1 MLTGGGPGRDARQAR
16 SRRQSG
22 IALGAL
28 VAGLLLLAPAASA
41 LSERGHVF
49 SSSFGSGGTGEGQLA
64 SPAGVAVNEASGD
77 LYVVDRGNNRVER
90 FGPTGEF
97 LAAWGWGVTNGE
109 KEYEVCNAG
118 EECRA
123 GTPNSGK
130 GAEELKLGKARLV
143 SPEAIAVDN
152 SANAETKGTV
162 YVVAAVVPE
171 RTFVYKFSPSGE
183 FEGRVT
189 SKAESESY
197 GRPEGVVVDSNGL
210 VWVEWSSG
218 EVLAY
223 TGGERNKVVHELEA
237 EEEALPPRPG
247 FAVDSA
253 ANLYTNF
260 EPGEKFVEE
269 TEGLASEEGK
279 GEGGSE
285 PCEPASCFVSKLTS
299 IELRELRLGPGSALR
314 SGIDAG
320 DVTALAVDL
329 ANDDLYVDE
338 GGTIAAF
345 SSEGELIQRFGAGHL
360 TKGSGVAVDSQTETV
375 YVADARANRVDVFT
389 PEPAGK
395 PSVDELSATKIGAST
410 ATLEALIDPTGAT
423 TTATFEYGPS
433 SCATSIC
440 TQTPGEAVLGAGFAA
455 KSTTASLVGLNV
467 STTYHYRAWASNS
480 FGTVTS
486 ETEGTFTTQPLAGP
500 FALPDGRAWEMVSPP
515 SKNGAAF
522 EAISEEGG
530 LIQASESG
538 SAITY
543 IATGPDEANPEGN
556 RSPTFTQ
563 NLATRVSNAVG
574 APEWSS
580 KDIAIPN
587 ERAQG
592 VAPGHQQ
599 EYELF
604 SSELTQSIVQPFG
617 LTAESEPPLSPEATE
632 KTIYLRNSEACAPA
646 PSTCYL
652 PLVTA
657 ANDTAATHFGG
668 LSRPNSG
675 IRFITAAP
683 DLRHVL
689 ISSEVPLT
697 SEPAATGINL
707 YEWSAGKPATEQLQL
722 VNVLPGGTT
731 PAANAGIGALNG
743 GSASDFL
750 LRRAISND
758 GRRVFWSAGTHLY
771 MRDMTGGETIQVDAP
786 EAGAQTGGP
795 ELPVFQT
802 ASSDGSEVFFTDEGR
817 LTADSTASR
826 SAENTDLY
834 VLNVNTGKLTDLT
847 IDVNPGEAAEAAAV
861 RGLVIGADES
871 GSTVYFVANGVLT
884 GSPNARGEA
893 ARPGSCV
900 QHHGSP
906 APPGASCNLYVEHRS
921 GETWQAPELV
931 VLLSNEDLPD
941 WINENQ
947 NLTYVTSRVSQG
959 GHYLAF
965 MSERSLTGYDNRDT
979 NPAARGARDEEVF
992 RYDDGSKRLV
1002 CVSCDP
1008 TGARPSGVH
1017 DQESSGEGL
1026 GLLVDRIQTW
1036 SGHWLAGS
1044 VPGWTGSEGE
1054 NALYQSRYLSDNG
1067 RLFFTS
1073 TVELVPADVNT
1084 KEDVYEY
1091 ESGGEGSCTGEAG
1104 CVALISSGT
1113 SAKESAFLDAS
1124 TSGNDVFLLTAAPLV
1139 AADRDSN
1146 FDVYDAR
1153 VCGGAPCVSSAT
1165 EGATPCATPE
1175 QCKSAPASQPT
1186 FGAIATTV
1194 PQLAGNIQPVS
1205 PVVGQVKPKASP
1217 TRAQLLAKAL
1227 RSCRKLRHGRAR
1239 VACERHA
1246 KKRFAAKKVSRSSR
1260 RGHSSPRAGGR

>member
-1 MLTGGGPGRDARQAR
+1 MNLVCDARWAQGTPR
-16 SRRQSG
+16 LLS

-28 VAGLLLLAPAASA
+28 FAVLLQTAPCALA

-49 SSSFGSGGTGEGQLA
+49 GAAFGASGTGEGQLS
-64 SPAGVAVNEASGD
+64 SPAGIAVNEASGD
-77 LYVVDRGNNRVER
+77 LYAVDRGNNRVEQ
-90 FGPTGEF
+90 FGPAGEF
-97 LAAWGWGVTNGE
+97 LAAWGWGVKDGE
-109 KEYEVCNAG
+109 KEYEVCRAG
-118 EECRA
+118 EACRA

-143 SPEAIAVDN
+143 SPEGIAVDN
-152 SANAETKGTV
+152 SPNAESNGEV

-171 RTFVYKFSPSGE
+171 RSYVYKFGPDGE
-183 FEGRVT
+183 FDGRLT
-189 SKAESESY
+189 SKVESESY
-197 GRPEGVVVDSNGL
+197 GRPEGVAVDSAGL

-218 EVLAY
+218 EVVAY
-223 TGGERNKVVHELEA
+223 TGGERNKAVRELEV

-253 ANLYTNF
+253 ENLYTNF
-260 EPGEKFVEE
+260 EPGEAFAEE
-269 TEGLASEEGK
+269 TEGPLSEEGK

-285 PCEPASCFVSKLTS
+285 PCEAGGCFVSKLTS
-299 IELRELRLGPGSALR
+299 IELKELRLGPGAALR

-320 DVTALAVDL
+320 EITAIAADLRSDDV
-329 ANDDLYVDE
+329 YVDE
-338 GGTIAAF
+338 AGSIAAF
-345 SSEGELIQRFGAGHL
+345 TPEGELIQRFGAGRL
-360 TKGSGVAVDSQTETV
+360 TRGSGVAVNSKTETI
-375 YVADARANRVDVFT
+375 YVADARANRIDVFT
-389 PEPAGK
+389 PEPAGR
-395 PSVDELSATKIGAST
+395 PSVDELSATKIAAST
-410 ATLEALIDPTGAT
+410 ATLEALIDPTGAST
-423 TTATFEYGPS
+423 DATFEYGLS
-433 SCATSIC
+433 SCATSAC
-440 TQTPGEAVLGAGFAA
+440 VRVPGEAALGAGFAA
-455 KSTTASLVGLNV
+455 KSTTATLVGLTP
-467 STTYHYRAWASNS
+467 STTYHYRVQAINS
-480 FGTVTS
+480 FGTAIS
-486 ETEGTFTTQPLAGP
+486 EAEDTFTTQPLAGP

-530 LIQASESG
+530 LIQAAEG
-538 SAITY
+538 GDAITY
-543 IATGPDEANPEGN
+543 IATGPDEASPEGN

-563 NLATRVSNAVG
+563 NLANRVTGATG
-574 APEWSS
+574 APEWRS

-587 ERAQG
+587 EHAQG

-604 SSELTQSIVQPFG
+604 SSELAQSIVQPFG
-617 LTAESEPPLSPEATE
+617 LTSASEPPLSPEAGE
-632 KTIYLRNSEACAPA
+632 KTIYLRTSEACAPV

-657 ANDTAATHFGG
+657 ANDTAGTQFGG
-668 LSRPNSG
+668 LPRPNSG

-697 SEPAATGINL
+697 TEPAASGTNL
-707 YEWSAGKPATEQLQL
+707 YEWSAGRPASEQLQL
-722 VNVLPGGTT
+722 VNVLPGGAGA
-731 PAANAGIGALNG
+731 AANAGIGALNG

-750 LRRAISND
+750 LRHAISND

-771 MRDMTGGETIQVDAP
+771 MRDMTAGETIQVDVP
-786 EAGAQTGGP
+786 EEGAQAGGP

-802 ASSDGSEVFFTDEGR
+802 ASSDGSEVFFTDERR

-826 SAENTDLY
+826 TGENTDLY
-834 VLNVNTGKLTDLT
+834 ALDIQTRKLSDLT
-847 IDVNPGEAAEAAAV
+847 IDVNQGETTEAAAV
-861 RGLVIGADES
+861 RGLVIGASDD

-884 GSPNARGEA
+884 NTPNARGET

-906 APPGASCNLYVEHRS
+906 APPGATCNLYVEHLS
-921 GETWQAPELV
+921 GETHTWRAPELV
-931 VLLSNEDLPD
+931 ALLSNEDLPD

-947 NLTYVTSRVSQG
+947 NLAYVTSRVSPSG
-959 GHYLAF
+959 RYLAL
-965 MSERSLTGYDNRDT
+965 MSERPLTGYDNRDA

-992 RYDDGSKRLV
+992 RYDDTAKQLV

-1017 DQESSGEGL
+1017 DQERSGEGL
-1026 GLLVDRIQTW
+1026 GLLIDRIQTW

-1054 NALYQSRYLSDNG
+1054 NALYQSRYLSDSG

-1073 TVELVPADVNT
+1073 SIALVPADVNA

-1091 ESGGEGSCTGEAG
+1091 ESSGQGSCASGAG

-1124 TSGNDVFLLTAAPLV
+1124 ASGDDVFILTAGPLV
-1139 AADRDSN
+1139 GADRDSN

-1153 VCGGAPCVSSAT
+1153 VCGSAPCVTSSA
-1165 EGATPCATPE
+1165 EAAASCATPE
-1175 QCKSAPASQPT
+1175 QCKPAPAFPPVFGPAATSAPSGP
-1186 FGAIATTV
+1186 
-1194 PQLAGNIQPVS
+1194 GNIQPSS
-1205 PVVGQVKPKASP
+1205 PVLGSVKPKASP
-1217 TRAQLLAKAL
+1217 TRAQLRAKAL
-1227 RSCRKLRHGRAR
+1227 RSCRKLQHRRAR
-1239 VACERHA
+1239 VACERRA
-1246 KKRFAAKKVSRSSR
+1246 KKRYAAKQAR
-1260 RGHSSPRAGGR
+1260 R